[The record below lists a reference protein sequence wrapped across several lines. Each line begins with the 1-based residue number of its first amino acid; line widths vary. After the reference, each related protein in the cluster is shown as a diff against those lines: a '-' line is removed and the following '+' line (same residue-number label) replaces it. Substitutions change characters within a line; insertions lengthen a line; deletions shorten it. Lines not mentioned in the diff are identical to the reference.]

1 MSSSTS
7 CRIICLLC
15 VPEIGFTMNVIC
27 CLEFMLY
34 ALHNA
39 LQKYYLFR
47 LIRYNLA
54 IFGNKVD
61 FFSWIGAM
69 FREIVIFARSF

>member
-1 MSSSTS
+1 
-7 CRIICLLC
+7 
-15 VPEIGFTMNVIC
+15 
-27 CLEFMLY
+27 MLY